1 MKKFIGLLV
10 LVSVAASL
18 YACSTAKQ
26 AEVQRVRCPACGYE
40 FDAPAR
46 Y

>member
-1 MKKFIGLLV
+1 MKKLIGLLV
-10 LVSVAASL
+10 MVLLAASL
-18 YACSTAKQ
+18 YACSSAKQ

-40 FDAPAR
+40 FDHPAR